1 MHKPPRVK
9 SRKRNVRAIEQ
20 LFLDFQTEVYICV
33 PKKIAI
39 FGKTNIP
46 VNYVVVETLA
56 QPGTRALLNTCVVLM
71 MIPFIMPS
79 K

>member
-20 LFLDFQTEVYICV
+20 FFRDFQTEVICV

-46 VNYVVVETLA
+46 VNYAVVETLA